1 MVEAVSAL
9 PELPLLLP
17 WHGSALAQIE
27 AAWSADRMP
36 HALLVHGQPGLG
48 KNRFAKWLAQA
59 LLCETKGPVPAAC
72 GRCNGCRLTAAG
84 SHPDLTFVGPE
95 EGKQQIGVDPIR
107 ALAGWLA
114 MTSHQQGW
122 KIAILDPAQQMTLA
136 AANSLLK
143 TLEEPPSRSLL
154 ILVASSLQGLPAT
167 LRSRCQ
173 RLAIP
178 RPNPDQALSWLRD
191 ITGQDVLPQVLEFTS
206 GAPLRALETQA
217 AFLALDEEMRGSL
230 GDFLAGRTDVT
241 RVAQFWAKDA
251 LPDRLTWLDL
261 WLMSLA
267 RGAVAGS
274 GEFVTFPG
282 VPVPL
287 PSPAVPLNISSLYRL
302 ADRIRELKAQLLRT
316 ALHRELAVELLLAEL
331 MTVFI
336 RRRSA

>member
-1 MVEAVSAL
+1 MVEAGAVL
-9 PELPLLLP
+9 PGLPLLLP
-17 WHGSALAQIE
+17 WHGPAVEQME
-27 AAWSADRMP
+27 AAWKADRMP
-36 HALLVHGQPGLG
+36 HALLIHGQPGLG
-48 KNRFAKWLAQA
+48 KHRFARWLAQS
-59 LLCETKGPVPAAC
+59 LLCETRGPAPAIC
-72 GRCNGCRLTAAG
+72 GHCNGCRLTAAD
-84 SHPDLTFVGPE
+84 SHPDLTVVGPE
-95 EGKQQIGVDPIR
+95 EGKQQVGVDAIR

-114 MTSHQQGW
+114 LTSHQRGW
-122 KIAILDPAQQMTLA
+122 KIAILDPAQQMTIA

-143 TLEEPPSRSLL
+143 TLEEPPAHSLL
-154 ILVASSLQGLPAT
+154 ILIAASLQGLPAT

-173 RLAIP
+173 RLAMP
-178 RPNPDQALSWLRD
+178 RPAPAQALSWLRG
-191 ITGQDVLPQVLEFTS
+191 ITGQEVLPQVLEFTS

-217 AFLALDEEMRGSL
+217 AFVTLDEEMRGSL
-230 GDFLAGRTDVT
+230 GDFLGGRTDVT
-241 RVAQFWAKDA
+241 RVAQFWAKEA

-331 MTVFI
+331 MTVFS
-336 RRRSA
+336 RRRSS